1 MKSFWCGAV
10 IPDCDMRFTAESEDV
25 LLESVAQHAA
35 ADHDVESLSP
45 DTLARVRESI
55 TDTAE

>member
-10 IPDCDMRFTAESEDV
+10 IPDCDMRFTADSEEV
-25 LLESVAQHAA
+25 LLESIAQHAA
-35 ADHDVESLSP
+35 AEHDVEALSA
-45 DTLARVRESI
+45 DTLALVRKSI